1 MNPKSEFE
9 KAVYEGEF
17 RTLIDRETLNR
28 RVVEMGRQITKE
40 YSGKQPII
48 IGVLNGA
55 FLFMADLIRHI
66 ELDLE
71 VDFIKISS
79 YGDEKL
85 SSGKVMMLKDINA
98 EIKGRHILVVEDI
111 VDTGLSIQFLREKFS
126 QLAPASL
133 RFATLLYKKQNVRVE
148 VQLDYV
154 GFEIPDEFVIGYGLD
169 YKQILRNLPAVFVMD

>member
-111 VDTGLSIQFLREKFS
+111 VDTGLSIQLFR
-126 QLAPASL
+126 
-133 RFATLLYKKQNVRVE
+133 
-148 VQLDYV
+148 
-154 GFEIPDEFVIGYGLD
+154 
-169 YKQILRNLPAVFVMD
+169 